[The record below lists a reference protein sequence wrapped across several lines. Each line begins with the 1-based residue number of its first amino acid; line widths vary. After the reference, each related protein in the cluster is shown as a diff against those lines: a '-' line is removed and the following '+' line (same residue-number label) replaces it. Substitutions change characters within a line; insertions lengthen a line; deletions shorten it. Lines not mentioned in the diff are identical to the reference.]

1 MIRAL
6 LSILL
11 LCLTLQNAQAASCDH
26 FARKA
31 STTRG
36 DSLVAAYKDFL
47 SCDKSA
53 AEKAYP
59 EFMKA
64 SSEVDTLVR
73 LSLTAIRAQAFT
85 PVWKMMD
92 KIPDYSARD
101 EVAEGVGLSCAT
113 EPTVITFLQGAYFG
127 LRDIQFQQW
136 DDAFVACE
144 NADFDAWLQERVSD
158 PPASSYNDKYNTVVT
173 IYVKRKGADSL
184 TALERAAVDAATKG
198 GPFNTIIEFMSDS
211 VQTRGRPKASSGDA
225 KQKLESALINVAG
238 SVGPEQ
244 AALVAD
250 RLYNTG
256 SEAAAA
262 TLLPRVYPD
271 RVQSDDNMLYGA
283 ASIEFC
289 EKQAVIHFAPV
300 REPAKR
306 WSILT
311 DIEEP
316 MRAFKPRL
324 KCTASAPWPV
334 LATPQPIS
342 ESNEITSWV
351 DSLLALWAKK
361 GFVVKTKGEK
371 EITLP

>member
-1 MIRAL
+1 
-6 LSILL
+6 
-11 LCLTLQNAQAASCDH
+11 
-26 FARKA
+26 
-31 STTRG
+31 
-36 DSLVAAYKDFL
+36 
-47 SCDKSA
+47 
-53 AEKAYP
+53 
-59 EFMKA
+59 MKA
-64 SSEVDTLVR
+64 SSEVDTLIN

-101 EVAEGVGLSCAT
+101 EVAEGVGLACST
-113 EPTVITFLQGAYFG
+113 EPSVITFLQGAYFG

-136 DDAFVACE
+136 DDAFVVCE
-144 NADFDAWLQERVSD
+144 SPSFDTWLQERVSD

-184 TALERAAVDAATKG
+184 AALERAAIEAATKG

-211 VQTRGRPKASSGDA
+211 IQTRGRRKQEGGESQ
-225 KQKLESALINVAG
+225 QKLETSLINVAG
-238 SVGPEQ
+238 SVGPQQ

-271 RVQSDDNMLYGA
+271 RVQSDDQMLYGA
-283 ASIEFC
+283 AAIEFC
-289 EKQAVIHFAPV
+289 EKQVVIHFASV

-324 KCTASAPWPV
+324 KCSPSDPWPV
-334 LATPQPIS
+334 LATAQPIS
-342 ESNEITSWV
+342 ETTEITTWV
-351 DSLLALWAKK
+351 DTLLTQWSDK
-361 GFVVKTKGEK
+361 GFTVKSKSEK